1 MRGTCD
7 FDTRAIQMAEE
18 ASSLNGDD
26 VFVLETPGATYLWI
40 GQVRIVSG
48 LVHPQKSS

>member
-1 MRGTCD
+1 MP
-7 FDTRAIQMAEE
+7 EE

-40 GQVRIVSG
+40 GQVRIVFE
-48 LVHPQKSS
+48 K